1 MKNSSVSLGLAHRD
15 VVIWA
20 LLVAFTLVS
29 WWLGHGQEQLGSSV
43 LTALILLVAVIKARL
58 VILNFMELRTAPLAL
73 RLVLEAW
80 CVGVYMMLVFLLL
93 Y

>member
-1 MKNSSVSLGLAHRD
+1 MKTFSVSQGLVRRD
-15 VVIWA
+15 IVIWA
-20 LLVAFTLVS
+20 LLVAFTLIS
-29 WWLGHGQEQLGSSV
+29 WWLGHGPEQLGASL
-43 LTALILLVAVIKARL
+43 LTALILLVAIIKARL

-80 CVGVYMMLVFLLL
+80 CAGVYLMLVFLLL